1 EQCKISA
8 TPGRG
13 QSGQD
18 ITVKAIR
25 LCNTFWDSHDLVKD
39 HLEAILRGMIYT
51 LGRAEDGTYSSDM
64 TDYFYGPYE
73 YSRSD
78 RVALQLQQFRDHGLP
93 GLNTIRAAYGLSP
106 RDDWTTFGGPNGTL
120 HKLYGGSTPDNVDIL
135 AGILLDDGDR
145 LSGMTDLARTI
156 LLEQFSRIRDTDRF
170 WYENR
175 RLFDVKEIEEID
187 KITFSAILRSVT
199 NISQIPDNIFL
210 CQNSSSC
217 LCKDPPNVFNA
228 SGSQTDVC
236 SPLATYDYIQG
247 SEASFAVSF
256 LALALVT
263 PVSMAVLACLVKR
276 KKAVKVEHNKRQS
289 TLHIKNDATKFAGKE
304 YLGAKSGYRSV
315 RGEFKAADRR
325 IFIRDAQRKDLRYVD
340 FVKTDLSKV
349 TLLISND
356 KDFSHVC
363 LKVPGDIDLILK
375 FADEYIRQTFV
386 SSVQKFFTS
395 LGLTLE
401 AEYVNEA
408 TLFST
413 ASDKDQ
419 RQKLLDI
426 FFRAVC
432 FTVFEGTLDSKKNQ
446 MSVDQ
451 INEVINIKLT
461 MTEFADAMGMQP
473 SSVFVQNVF
482 LLADRDKNNCLSF
495 EEFFHLFGIFIKG
508 TAEQKGRLLFNIYDP
523 RNVGY
528 LTKDEFYKMI
538 KSLLDLAESSDLTEE
553 AIKDLVHSMY
563 SHVGLTANQNISYE
577 DFRKIFCAKEYSAT
591 LHDATII
598 SQAAKHVPFKPGTR
612 GDNRRNTFISNYN
625 SKNETPSNASKTFL
639 NHRDSALLREYVMTK
654 REYPGSPFAK
664 RYYKVSRYF
673 NRYRWQIFWCTL
685 YTLITIGIFVE
696 RAFYFARGREHAGL
710 RRMSGALVTAMI
722 RSSASVLMFT
732 YSSLLVTMC
741 RNTITALRETFLH
754 RFIPFDSAVSF
765 HKYIAVLAMIGTI
778 VHVVTH
784 GINLYCMC
792 TQTTTSINCFF
803 GEYYTDSHSFATF
816 HFWAYQTITGLAGVL
831 VTVLIFLMYVFA
843 TQFSRKHVF
852 KSFWLTHSLYWL
864 VYILTFLHG
873 VGRLVQA
880 PLFAWYLIGPLILF
894 VLDRLQSISRNRVEI
909 AVKEA
914 TALPSGVLRLVFKR
928 PSTFNYKSGQW
939 VRIACTDLNK
949 DEYHPFTLTSAP
961 HEPFLSLHIRAVGPW
976 TTNLRQVYSSHVNEG
991 SPLPNIFLDGPFG
1004 EGHQDW
1010 YSCEV
1015 AVLVGGGIGVTPF
1028 ASILKDIAFK
1038 SKSGIQVTCK
1048 KVFFIWVTRTQKSF
1062 EWLVDLL
1069 RSVEA
1074 ADVKGIVDT
1083 HIFVTQF
1090 QQRYDLRT
1098 TMLYIC
1104 ERYFQKVE
1112 GQSLFT
1118 GLKSVTHFGRPNF
1131 EDFFAA
1137 IASEYKEVSQ
1147 VGVFSC
1153 GPGPMTSNVQS
1164 ACNYMNGLIGP
1175 TFSHHFE
1182 NF

>member
-1 EQCKISA
+1 
-8 TPGRG
+8 
-13 QSGQD
+13 
-18 ITVKAIR
+18 
-25 LCNTFWDSHDLVKD
+25 
-39 HLEAILRGMIYT
+39 M
-51 LGRAEDGTYSSDM
+51 
-64 TDYFYGPYE
+64 
-73 YSRSD
+73 
-78 RVALQLQQFRDHGLP
+78 
-93 GLNTIRAAYGLSP
+93 
-106 RDDWTTFGGPNGTL
+106 
-120 HKLYGGSTPDNVDIL
+120 
-135 AGILLDDGDR
+135 
-145 LSGMTDLARTI
+145 
-156 LLEQFSRIRDTDRF
+156 
-170 WYENR
+170 
-175 RLFDVKEIEEID
+175 
-187 KITFSAILRSVT
+187 
-199 NISQIPDNIFL
+199 
-210 CQNSSSC
+210 
-217 LCKDPPNVFNA
+217 
-228 SGSQTDVC
+228 
-236 SPLATYDYIQG
+236 
-247 SEASFAVSF
+247 
-256 LALALVT
+256 
-263 PVSMAVLACLVKR
+263 
-276 KKAVKVEHNKRQS
+276 
-289 TLHIKNDATKFAGKE
+289 
-304 YLGAKSGYRSV
+304 
-315 RGEFKAADRR
+315 
-325 IFIRDAQRKDLRYVD
+325 
-340 FVKTDLSKV
+340 
-349 TLLISND
+349 
-356 KDFSHVC
+356 
-363 LKVPGDIDLILK
+363 
-375 FADEYIRQTFV
+375 
-386 SSVQKFFTS
+386 S
-395 LGLTLE
+395 L
-401 AEYVNEA
+401 
-408 TLFST
+408 
-413 ASDKDQ
+413 
-419 RQKLLDI
+419 
-426 FFRAVC
+426 
-432 FTVFEGTLDSKKNQ
+432 
-446 MSVDQ
+446 DQ

-473 SSVFVQNVF
+473 SAVFVQNVF

-495 EEFFHLFGIFIKG
+495 EEFFHLFGILIKG

-598 SQAAKHVPFKPGTR
+598 SQAAKHVPFKPGAR

-625 SKNETPSNASKTFL
+625 SKNETSSNASKTFL
-639 NHRDSALLREYVMTK
+639 NHRDSALLREYVITK
-654 REYPGSPFAK
+654 REYPGTPFAK

-685 YTLITIGIFVE
+685 YTLVTIGIFVE

-722 RSSASVLMFT
+722 RGSASVLMFT

-741 RNTITALRETFLH
+741 RNMITALRETFLH

-778 VHVVTH
+778 VHLVTH

-831 VTVLIFLMYVFA
+831 VTVFIFVIYVFA
-843 TQFSRKHVF
+843 TRFSRKHVF

-939 VRIACTDLNK
+939 VRIACKDLNK

-976 TTNLRQVYSSHVNEG
+976 TTNLRQVYTSHVNEG